1 MVSTVRTSAIGV
13 TSETLWNFS
22 LTNFSPRKC
31 FQYPTNNGHTTW
43 QLLSASSKEWW
54 NVKDTLK
61 TLPGDATNPAA
72 FKVGTRSPLRDL
84 PTGDSTKYIR
94 IDPAHTFAI
103 DGVGK
108 DFLASCIIM
117 MIRAE
122 HFGNGNVPHSFQ
134 NAYASFLAYCN
145 AYKKNTSI
153 TEFGYN
159 TFKLPQ
165 NSCLVSSYNVFWI
178 STLTKKYG
186 LRGTSSTAQGGGGS
200 FRIGNL

>member
-1 MVSTVRTSAIGV
+1 M
-13 TSETLWNFS
+13 
-22 LTNFSPRKC
+22 PRAHN
-31 FQYPTNNGHTTW
+31 PPNNGHTTW

-84 PTGDSTKYIR
+84 PTGDATKYIR

-117 MIRAE
+117 MIRAG
-122 HFGNGNVPHSFQ
+122 HFGNGSVPHCFQ

-145 AYKKNTSI
+145 AYNKNTSI

-165 NSCLVSSYNVFWI
+165 NSRLVTSYNIFRIWDFNPF
-178 STLTKKYG
+178 KKYR
-186 LRGTSSTAQGGGGS
+186 LRWLKITPW
-200 FRIGNL
+200 I

>member
-1 MVSTVRTSAIGV
+1 MLPILR
-13 TSETLWNFS
+13 
-22 LTNFSPRKC
+22 
-31 FQYPTNNGHTTW
+31 
-43 QLLSASSKEWW
+43 LSRL
-54 NVKDTLK
+54 V
-61 TLPGDATNPAA
+61 PGA
-72 FKVGTRSPLRDL
+72 PLRDL